1 MSEWRDIMESE
12 KERQTTRDQKI
23 IRVSAIG
30 IAANVMLAAFKA
42 AVGILSNSIAIV
54 LDAVN
59 NISDA
64 ASSVITIVGTKLAGK
79 EADKKHPFGYGRI
92 EYLSALT
99 ISGLVLYA
107 GMTSLIE
114 SVKKILKP
122 EVAEY
127 HTAGIVIVAVAVL
140 VKVILG
146 LYVSRNG
153 KKLNSD
159 SLVNSG
165 KDALLDSVIS
175 LTTLAAA
182 LIRLTLGYSVEAWLG
197 AFISLVIT
205 KSGIEML
212 KETVSHI
219 LGEPGDIELL
229 KGIKDTVN
237 SFPEVHG
244 AYDLILHDYGPNNF
258 NGSIHI
264 EIEDGLTMGQ
274 LDELS
279 RNITARVYEEYGVLL
294 TAIGIYSVNTK
305 DKEVMD
311 LRGEIEK
318 RVLSHEHAK
327 QIHGFYY
334 DSRANMVRFDVVV
347 SFSAPS
353 RQKVFREIREDL
365 EQHYPGMNI
374 VLAMDMDYGEL

>member
-1 MSEWRDIMESE
+1 MESE
-12 KERQTTRDQKI
+12 KEQKTQRDRKI
-23 IRVSAIG
+23 IRVSATG
-30 IAANVMLAAFKA
+30 IAANILLAAFKA
-42 AVGILSNSIAIV
+42 VVGILSHSIAIV

-59 NISDA
+59 NLSDA

-99 ISGLVLYA
+99 ISGFVLYA

-122 EVAEY
+122 EEAEY
-127 HTAGIVIVAVAVL
+127 HTAGLVIVAVAVV
-140 VKVILG
+140 VKIVLG
-146 LYVSRNG
+146 LYVKANG
-153 KKLNSD
+153 ERLNSD
-159 SLVNSG
+159 SLINSG

-175 LTTLAAA
+175 ASTLAAA
-182 LIRLTLGYSVEAWLG
+182 FIRLFSGYSVEAWLG

-229 KGIKDTVN
+229 KGIKATVCG
-237 SFPEVHG
+237 FPEVHG
-244 AYDLILHDYGPNNF
+244 AYDLILHDYGPNNY

-264 EIEDGLTMGQ
+264 ELEDGLSLEA

-279 RNITARVYEEYGVLL
+279 RQITARVYEEHGVLL

-305 DKEVMD
+305 DEEVIR
-311 LRGEIEK
+311 LREEMRK
-318 RVLSHEHAK
+318 LVLSHEHAK

-334 DSRANMVRFDVVV
+334 DRENGMVRFDVVV

-353 RQKVFREIREDL
+353 RQEAFRGIREDL
-365 EQHYPGMNI
+365 EKNYPELDF